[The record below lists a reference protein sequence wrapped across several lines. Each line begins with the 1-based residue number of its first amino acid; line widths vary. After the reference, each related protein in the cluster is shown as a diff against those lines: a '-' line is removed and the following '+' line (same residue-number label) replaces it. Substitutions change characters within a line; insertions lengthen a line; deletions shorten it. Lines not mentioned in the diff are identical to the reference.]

1 MTLTR
6 NHYLRFLSLLVG
18 LVVVSACQQQNVIP
32 AVPKQQSSVTKKPA
46 QKSALTPPPKPMQP
60 TEAVMVIALDL
71 TEKKAPAPQLNVIS
85 EPGPGPDN
93 AKSIPID
100 NNDRTAKQSKAK
112 INKNLEVLLAS
123 SPEETAPLPQTPV
136 KQSIIEITQGQ
147 PILPEHLEQELE
159 KIYQMPKAIQYAYLL
174 DMAEKI
180 LSLGYAQ
187 SSARILNQI
196 DLNLLPK
203 NQLSR
208 YLEAKAESQLKLGDS
223 FGAITWL
230 HQAQVLTPSKDPQTS
245 FKLLTLK
252 ARSYEANGRSLA
264 AANTLIALSQL
275 SSVIEPSQYNERI
288 WSALTKINAHILSQ
302 QVTAADKDLSRAWY
316 TLALIPLIHHDID
329 LQLTSLQQWQQQ
341 WPLHPASV
349 RLPGALASLSDLRST
364 QPQRIALAMPLHGRL
379 GKVGQAVV
387 DGFMTAR
394 FEAQKTSAMI
404 PYIKVY
410 DTSDLNSLDALY
422 RQAAS
427 DRIEIVI
434 GPLDKDKVIAL
445 SQKAA
450 LTIPTLA
457 LNYIPLGASNKTT
470 TNLIQ
475 FGLAVED
482 EASQL
487 AARCLA
493 EGHKRIVVLH
503 QDQPWAT
510 RAAQHFSAS
519 WAALGGEIAS
529 QVSFSGEGDHSEA
542 ITQALLINQS
552 HERAKLLKKHLA
564 GSGNRIKFEPRRRQ
578 DVDAIVLFS
587 LPKDGRQIIPTLA
600 FHYAADLPVYA
611 SHHIYQGPTD
621 TSRDRDLEK
630 VIFTELPWLIDK
642 PDIQKQFSQKWPER
656 DRYTRLFAIGV
667 DAYRLF
673 PRLEQ
678 LQAFNNSR
686 VHGVTGLLQMNS
698 EGRIFT
704 QSSWGQF
711 KAGKVI
717 ANPR

>member
-1 MTLTR
+1 MTLSL
-6 NHYLRFLSLLVG
+6 NHFLRALSLLCG
-18 LVVVSACQQQNVIP
+18 LILVSACQQQNVIP
-32 AVPKQQSSVTKKPA
+32 TVPKQPKVLNA
-46 QKSALTPPPKPMQP
+46 APPTVQP
-60 TEAVMVIALDL
+60 VEKIETVEEAEKVMVIAMDMTDKKVPVPGSITPLSLDL
-71 TEKKAPAPQLNVIS
+71 DQDSVSLMPSENSPADS
-85 EPGPGPDN
+85 EQNSDN
-93 AKSIPID
+93 A
-100 NNDRTAKQSKAK
+100 
-112 INKNLEVLLAS
+112 NKNLAILFTN
-123 SPEETAPLPQTPV
+123 SPEQINTKVPTFEQ
-136 KQSIIEITQGQ
+136 QSIIEITGEAQ
-147 PILPEHLEQELE
+147 PLPEPLDRELQ
-159 KIYQMPKAIQYAYLL
+159 KIYLMPKAIQYAYLL
-174 DMAEKI
+174 DMAEQV
-180 LSLGYAQ
+180 LALGYAQ

-196 DLNLLPK
+196 DLGLVPK

-230 HQAQVLTPSKDPQTS
+230 QQAQVLTPDTDPQART
-245 FKLLTLK
+245 KLLVLK
-252 ARSYEANGRSLA
+252 AESYEANGLSLA
-264 AANTLIALSQL
+264 AANALIALSQL
-275 SSVIEPSQYNERI
+275 PTTIEPSQYNERI
-288 WSALTKINAHILSQ
+288 WMALTKVNAQALNL
-302 QVTAADKDLSRAWY
+302 QVTGADNDVSRAWY
-316 TLALIPLIHHDID
+316 TLALIPLVHHDME
-329 LQLTSLQQWQQQ
+329 LQLTSVQQWQQQ
-341 WPLHPASV
+341 WPLHPASLS
-349 RLPGALASLSDLRST
+349 LPGALASLTDLRAT

-410 DTSDLNSLDALY
+410 DTSSLSSLDGLY
-422 RQAAS
+422 RQAAA
-427 DRIEIVI
+427 DQIDIII
-434 GPLDKDKVIAL
+434 GPLDKDKVIQL
-445 SQKAA
+445 SQKDA

-457 LNYIPLGASNKTT
+457 LNYIPLGGRSNIT

-487 AARCLA
+487 ADRSLA
-493 EGHKRIVVLH
+493 EGHKRIIVLH

-510 RAAQHFSAS
+510 KAAQHFITS
-519 WAALGGEIAS
+519 WTSLGGEIAT
-529 QVSFSGEGDHSEA
+529 QVSFSGAGDHSES

-552 HERAKLLKKHLA
+552 HERAKLLKKHLS
-564 GSGNRIKFEPRRRQ
+564 GSGNKVKFEPRRRQ
-578 DVDAIVLFS
+578 DVDAIVLFA
-587 LPKDGRQIIPTLA
+587 LPSDGRQIIPTLA

-611 SHHIYQGPTD
+611 SHHIYQGPTR

-630 VIFTELPWLIDK
+630 VIFTELPWLIEQ
-642 PDIQKQFSQKWPER
+642 PEIQQKFSQEWPDRE
-656 DRYTRLFAIGV
+656 RYTRLFAIGI

-698 EGRIFT
+698 QGRIFT
-704 QSSWGQF
+704 HSSWGQF
-711 KAGKVI
+711 RAGKVI

>member
-1 MTLTR
+1 MTSTL
-6 NHYLRFLSLLVG
+6 NHLLRALSLFCG
-18 LVVVSACQQQNVIP
+18 LILVSACQQQNIKP
-32 AVPKQQSSVTKKPA
+32 AVPKQPRVLSSI
-46 QKSALTPPPKPMQP
+46 PPTVQLVEKIE
-60 TEAVMVIALDL
+60 TVEEAEKVMVIAMDL
-71 TEKKAPAPQLNVIS
+71 TDKEVPVSATPISLDPDQDSISLMPSEKNPADSEQVTDKA
-85 EPGPGPDN
+85 
-93 AKSIPID
+93 
-100 NNDRTAKQSKAK
+100 
-112 INKNLEVLLAS
+112 NKNLAILFTN
-123 SPEETAPLPQTPV
+123 SPEQITTELPISEQ
-136 KQSIIEITQGQ
+136 QSIIEIIG
-147 PILPEHLEQELE
+147 EEQELPE
-159 KIYQMPKAIQYAYLL
+159 LLERELQKIYLMPKAIQYAYLL
-174 DMAEKI
+174 DMAEKV
-180 LSLGYAQ
+180 LALGYAQ

-196 DLNLLPK
+196 DLALVPK

-208 YLEAKAESQLKLGDS
+208 YLEAKAGSQLKLGDS

-230 HQAQVLTPSKDPQTS
+230 QQAQILTPDTDPQART
-245 FKLLTLK
+245 KLLALK
-252 ARSYEANGRSLA
+252 AESYEANGLSLA
-264 AANTLIALSQL
+264 AANALIALSQL
-275 SSVIEPSQYNERI
+275 PTTIKPSQYNERI
-288 WSALTKINAHILSQ
+288 WMALTKVNAQALDL
-302 QVTAADKDLSRAWY
+302 QVSMADNDVSRAWF
-316 TLALIPLIHHDID
+316 TLALIPLVHHDIE

-341 WPLHPASV
+341 WPLHPASLS
-349 RLPGALASLSDLRST
+349 LPGALASLTALRAT

-410 DTSDLNSLDALY
+410 DTSNLSSLDGLY
-422 RQAAS
+422 RQAAT
-427 DRIEIVI
+427 DQIDIII
-434 GPLDKDKVIAL
+434 GPLDKDKVIQL
-445 SQKAA
+445 SQKDA

-457 LNYIPLGASNKTT
+457 LNYIPLGGRSNVT

-487 AARCLA
+487 ADRSLA
-493 EGHKRIVVLH
+493 EGHKRIIVLH

-510 RAAQHFSAS
+510 KAAQHFSTS
-519 WAALGGEIAS
+519 WISLGGEIAS
-529 QVSFSGEGDHSEA
+529 QVSFSGVGDHSES

-552 HERAKLLKKHLA
+552 HERAKLLRKHLS
-564 GSGNRIKFEPRRRQ
+564 GSGNKLKFEPRRRQ
-578 DVDAIVLFS
+578 DVDAIVLFA
-587 LPKDGRQIIPTLA
+587 LPSDGRQIIPTLA

-630 VIFTELPWLIDK
+630 VIFTELPWLIEQ
-642 PDIQKQFSQKWPER
+642 PDIQQKFSQKWPDR

-678 LQAFNNSR
+678 LKAFNNSR

-698 EGRIFT
+698 QGRIFT
-704 QSSWGQF
+704 HSSWGQF
-711 KAGKVI
+711 RAGKVI